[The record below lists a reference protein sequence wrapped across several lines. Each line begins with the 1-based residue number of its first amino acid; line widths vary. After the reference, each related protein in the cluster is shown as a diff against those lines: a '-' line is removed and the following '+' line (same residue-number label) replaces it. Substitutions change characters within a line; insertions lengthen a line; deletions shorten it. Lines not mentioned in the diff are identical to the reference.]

1 MCRTRYARGR
11 VGSPEVRADRP
22 RPLSHS
28 VSRRRGS
35 VSVSLFPLSY
45 ISPFFPRQPLL
56 ARMYTPFPYTRAPF
70 RLSVS
75 HIRPLSQPQPQWTGH
90 SDADATGLQLRT
102 LQRTLERLMSGEIAK
117 VESTWQQKVT
127 LNHNEVV
134 PSKRWKAALP
144 HCFVWMDY
152 TSVPQPTAGALEQA
166 MIPAEVS
173 FPALF
178 TTFIQIWAKR
188 ICAPTNLHP
197 THPPSLYI
205 SYLDTAASLI
215 VSPNLLPSP
224 RLIRSTRTTTARST
238 APSSRRLCNDRVLRR
253 RHLLSGPHLPAPGA
267 STQRILPSWIQTN
280 KQIESQT
287 ECSAPSTQ
295 ITTARSTAPSLPRP
309 LDAWTSP
316 QIHPL

>member
-1 MCRTRYARGR
+1 
-11 VGSPEVRADRP
+11 
-22 RPLSHS
+22 
-28 VSRRRGS
+28 
-35 VSVSLFPLSY
+35 
-45 ISPFFPRQPLL
+45 
-56 ARMYTPFPYTRAPF
+56 
-70 RLSVS
+70 
-75 HIRPLSQPQPQWTGH
+75 
-90 SDADATGLQLRT
+90 
-102 LQRTLERLMSGEIAK
+102 MSGEIAK
-117 VESTWQQKVT
+117 VESWWQQKVA

-178 TTFIQIWAKR
+178 TNFIQIWAKR

-238 APSSRRLCNDRVLRR
+238 APSSRRPCNAR
-253 RHLLSGPHLPAPGA
+253 GT